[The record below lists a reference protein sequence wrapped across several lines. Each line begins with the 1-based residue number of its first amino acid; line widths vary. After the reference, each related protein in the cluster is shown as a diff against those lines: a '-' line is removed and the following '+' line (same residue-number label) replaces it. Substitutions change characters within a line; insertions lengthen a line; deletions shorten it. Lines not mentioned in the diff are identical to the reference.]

1 MFALAGT
8 EAHPVEHVAVVPP
21 LLPLVAA
28 LDTAEVP
35 AHWALN
41 DDAHRAH
48 VELAAR
54 APLAQFVGVVRWLP
68 VLQVLG
74 DEDRHSACFSGAR
87 LLCVWK
93 F

>member
-1 MFALAGT
+1 MFAFASA
-8 EAHPVEHVAVVPP
+8 EAHPAEHVAVVPP

-35 AHWALN
+35 AHRALD

-54 APLAQFVGVVRWLP
+54 APLAQLVGVVGRLP
-68 VLQVLG
+68 LLQVLG
-74 DEDRHSACFSGAR
+74 DEDHGACFLVLA
-87 LLCVWK
+87 